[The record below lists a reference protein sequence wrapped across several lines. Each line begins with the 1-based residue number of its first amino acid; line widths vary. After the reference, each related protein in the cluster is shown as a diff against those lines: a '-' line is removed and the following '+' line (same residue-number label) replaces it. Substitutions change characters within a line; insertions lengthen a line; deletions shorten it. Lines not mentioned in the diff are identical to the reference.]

1 MNKKSRQK
9 LKIYGKLPP
18 GKFPIEKLPPTLTL
32 TQGEVIFRWGG
43 GGAILREAILRSG
56 KLRYLENE
64 FLKLFA
70 YKISK

>member
-9 LKIYGKLPP
+9 LKVYGKLPP
-18 GKFPIEKLPPTLTL
+18 GKFPIEKLPRTLTL
-32 TQGEVIFRWGG
+32 TQGEVIFRWGS
-43 GGAILREAILRSG
+43 GAILREAILRSG

-64 FLKLFA
+64 LLKLFA